1 MDGLEG
7 KISKLSPGQRKE
19 VEDFVDFLL
28 AHQGTTIPREEAG
41 FLAPP
46 PDSSKPIILA
56 EEIPVHTKSDLLP
69 GYHDLELDLEG
80 GEQERKGTGTQDRP
94 RPAQK
99 DEKVSRLLDW
109 ID

>member
-7 KISKLSPGQRKE
+7 KISRLSPGQRKE

-28 AHQGTTIPREEAG
+28 AHQGTEIPRGDAG

-46 PDSSKPIILA
+46 PDSSTPIILA
-56 EEIPVHTKSDLLP
+56 KEIPVQRKPDLLP
-69 GYHDLELDLEG
+69 GYHDLEDDLETDKERSG
-80 GEQERKGTGTQDRP
+80 TSAQARRRPVQKNEQ
-94 RPAQK
+94 A
-99 DEKVSRLLDW
+99 SRLLDW